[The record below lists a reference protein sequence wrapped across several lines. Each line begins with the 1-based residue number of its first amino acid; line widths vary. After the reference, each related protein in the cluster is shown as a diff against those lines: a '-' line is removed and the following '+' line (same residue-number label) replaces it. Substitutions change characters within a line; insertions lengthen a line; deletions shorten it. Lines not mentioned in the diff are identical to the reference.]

1 MSLAQA
7 ILVGIIGLLLGG
19 IFFRR
24 ASGRSKVGPIL
35 ERRDKAIEKTKEE
48 VRKDVEKLERR
59 REEVLRHPSVSDALN
74 ELIDKNEL

>member
-1 MSLAQA
+1 MNLTQA

-19 IFFRR
+19 VLFRR
-24 ASGRSKVGPIL
+24 ASGRSKAGPIL